1 MGPLVDMPEFPDH
14 WNVIEDANADYP
26 FRLATS
32 PARNY
37 LNSTFTETD
46 ASRAREGEPSV
57 MIHPEDAQAHGV
69 SDGDEVQLH
78 NLRGETTLKA
88 RVFDGVARGVLIAES
103 IWPNTAYKD
112 GKGINRLTGADSPAP
127 FGGAA
132 FHDNRVNL
140 RRAIQ

>member
-1 MGPLVDMPEFPDH
+1 MGPMESLPEFPDH
-14 WNVIEDANADYP
+14 WAVIEEANADYP

-37 LNSTFTETD
+37 LNSTFTETQT
-46 ASRAREGEPSV
+46 SRTREGEPSV
-57 MIHPEDAQAHGV
+57 MMHPDDARAYGIA
-69 SDGDEVQLH
+69 DGDHVTLFNQ
-78 NLRGETTLKA
+78 RGETTLKV
-88 RVFDGVARGVLIAES
+88 RYFDGVVRGVLIAES
-103 IWPNTAYKD
+103 IWPNSAYKD

-140 RRAIQ
+140 RRAAQ